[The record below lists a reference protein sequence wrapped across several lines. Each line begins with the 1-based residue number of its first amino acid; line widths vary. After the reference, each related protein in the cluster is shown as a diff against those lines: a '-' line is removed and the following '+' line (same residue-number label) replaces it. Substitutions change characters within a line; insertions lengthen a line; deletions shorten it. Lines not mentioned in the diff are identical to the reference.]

1 MAPPERITQSIH
13 AFMMHMMRMM
23 HAIRE
28 TARMGVPMCDQGSW
42 VILKCHSFARTHT
55 HIHTV
60 TAIILQC
67 YRETQWLKGPLETDS
82 PPLCTSSLYSVHRFN
97 SFDTTT
103 ALTVTWQTRGGMRRR
118 QRCRCSAERQLQL
131 RLRFSISVAS
141 VSVAMRTTRAVDQSK
156 SAPTVIGHPT
166 PSDCCCTLE
175 PVQTAS
181 FAFTPHSHL
190 VFFPTR
196 RSSAGLGRAR
206 LAKKEKKHNGPFLQ
220 TTTQPARR

>member
-1 MAPPERITQSIH
+1 
-13 AFMMHMMRMM
+13 
-23 HAIRE
+23 
-28 TARMGVPMCDQGSW
+28 MCDQGSW

-67 YRETQWLKGPLETDS
+67 NRETQCLKGPLETDS
-82 PPLCTSSLYSVHRFN
+82 PLCTSSLYSVHRFN

-103 ALTVTWQTRGGMRRR
+103 ALTVTWQTRGEMRRR

-190 VFFPTR
+190 VFSHQTLLR
-196 RSSAGLGRAR
+196 GVGTGEASK
-206 LAKKEKKHNGPFLQ
+206 KKEKKTMGHFY
-220 TTTQPARR
+220 RRQHSLRDGDGRLYGTHILLI